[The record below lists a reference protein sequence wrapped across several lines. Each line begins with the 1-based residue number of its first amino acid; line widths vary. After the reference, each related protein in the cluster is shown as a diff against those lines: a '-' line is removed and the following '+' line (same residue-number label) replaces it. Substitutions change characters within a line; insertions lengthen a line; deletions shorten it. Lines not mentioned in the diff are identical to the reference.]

1 MKGWLRRMRGA
12 LGIAVSW
19 AVAWFGVG
27 ALVGVVFFG
36 GGLDLATFFNG
47 LLFGVAGFIG
57 GGSFG
62 GLLFLA
68 EGRRTFDQ
76 MSLPR
81 FALWGA
87 LGGLIM
93 SELFL
98 GMGRPFT
105 MTLGLVDVVVA
116 LMGAASAAG
125 SLAIARR
132 AGGSELVE
140 GGEAQALLEG
150 E

>member
-1 MKGWLRRMRGA
+1 MKRWMRRVRGA
-12 LGIAVSW
+12 LGIALSW
-19 AVAWFGVG
+19 AVAWFGAG
-27 ALVGVVFFG
+27 ALVGILFFG
-36 GGLDLATFFNG
+36 GGLDLATLFNG
-47 LLFGVAGFIG
+47 ILFGVAGFIG
-57 GGSFG
+57 GGTFG
-62 GLLFLA
+62 GLLVLA

-81 FALWGA
+81 FAVWGA

-105 MTLGLVDVVVA
+105 MTFGLVDGVVA
-116 LMGAASAAG
+116 FMGAASAAG

-132 AGGSELVE
+132 AGGNELIDA
-140 GGEAQALLEG
+140 GEPSALLEG
-150 E
+150 D